1 MSDNVGWRLSPCHQW
16 SPENYRKPNGVTGMI
31 KLEISLTGAGPD
43 ESRQLEALLRKVLA
57 EMKPQLKGIE
67 ATIAATPVA
76 DPYESTKKK
85 ILDHIKWRKIETAE
99 RLTEDFWEVDIQDWL
114 NPKDKKNLYSAI
126 DSLCKDGYLEPG
138 ADRRTYY
145 LTHFGYNAIY

>member
-1 MSDNVGWRLSPCHQW
+1 
-16 SPENYRKPNGVTGMI
+16 MI
-31 KLEISLTGAGPD
+31 KLEISLTGAGLD
-43 ESRQLEALLRKVLA
+43 ELRQLEALMQQILSS
-57 EMKPQLKGIE
+57 MKPHLKGIE
-67 ATIAATPVA
+67 TTLAAVPVA

-85 ILDHIKWRKIETAE
+85 ILDHICWRKIETGDC
-99 RLTEDFWEVDIQDWL
+99 LNKDFWEVDIQDWL

-126 DSLCKDGYLEPG
+126 DSLCDDGYLEPG

>member
-1 MSDNVGWRLSPCHQW
+1 
-16 SPENYRKPNGVTGMI
+16 MI
-31 KLEISLTGAGPD
+31 KLEISITGAGQD
-43 ESRQLEALLRKVLA
+43 ELRQLEALMRKVLG
-57 EMKPQLKGIE
+57 ELKPQLKGVE
-67 ATIAATPVA
+67 ATVAAVPVA

-85 ILDHIKWRKIETAE
+85 ILDHIRWRKIETSD

-126 DSLCKDGYLEPG
+126 DSLCKDGYLEAG
-138 ADRRTYY
+138 AGRRTYY